1 MSITAATSVQR
12 FVRRT
17 SLNQGEYHTN
27 FRKVDS
33 ETIATLT
40 SDEASQVTSQMCK
53 VYLCLINAPSEYWE
67 REGVL
72 RLTGCERKG
81 EWLTAWEQLVSLLGV
96 ASATARKA
104 LAWMSKE
111 GVIGY
116 YAGRN
121 GVGIRIFIN
130 RAASSIGHK
139 AQPSQKNLRLVQ
151 ASIGSPHTSPDDM
164 PLKDS
169 FAVLDSLDK
178 CFIPD
183 APKSSADTKQSGE
196 TISDP
201 TRTFDAQPQASIQP
215 GGRTVACT
223 ASSSSVLLVNEIV
236 ERLKRELEPSVKTAA
251 VQAASQAAA
260 REHERTREWLDKHG
274 LPKAARVAQRE
285 AYQIFKHQEGR
296 ITAEQRARADL
307 QVGGGTSAASK
318 PPAVRPLAAH
328 EISEIAEVCVTML
341 ELQSK
346 PVEQTL
352 AEISATDGWLLP
364 EDVPRVREAAASL
377 LRVRDSAGRCSA

>member
-1 MSITAATSVQR
+1 MSVTATNSVQR
-12 FVRRT
+12 YVRRT
-17 SLNQGEYHTN
+17 SLNQHEYHTN

-72 RLTGCERKG
+72 RLTGCERGG
-81 EWLTAWEQLVSLLGV
+81 EWLTAWDQLISLFGV

-104 LAWMSKE
+104 LVWMSKE

-139 AQPSQKNLRLVQ
+139 VQPTQKNLHLVQ
-151 ASIGSPHTSPDDM
+151 ASIDARHTSRDDM
-164 PLKDS
+164 PLRDS
-169 FAVLDSLDK
+169 FAVLDNLDN
-178 CFIPD
+178 CFIPV
-183 APKSSADTKQSGE
+183 APKSSADIEQVSE
-196 TISDP
+196 TVSDQ
-201 TRTFDAQPQASIQP
+201 TRTFDSQPQASILP
-215 GGRTVACT
+215 RRKTVACT
-223 ASSSSVLLVNEIV
+223 TSSSGELPVDEIV
-236 ERLKRELEPSVKTAA
+236 ERLKRELEPCVKTAA
-251 VQAASQAAA
+251 MQAASQAAA

-296 ITAEQRARADL
+296 ITTEQRARAEL
-307 QVGGGTSAASK
+307 QVGPGRDAASK
-318 PPAVRPLAAH
+318 LPAMRSLAAD
-328 EISEIAEVCVTML
+328 EISEIAEVCITML

-352 AEISATDGWLLP
+352 AEISATEGWLLP
-364 EDVPRVREAAASL
+364 EDVPRVREAAESL
-377 LRVRDSAGRCSA
+377 LRARDLAGRCTA